1 LRYGLR
7 IDDSMPRNGDG
18 GRMVCHVIK
27 MGQKFARSWS
37 GIAGDSDGGKGAGGE
52 KEESGEE
59 DRHGGFP
66 SGEKCQGV
74 FCTND
79 GASSKS
85 RRRE

>member
-7 IDDSMPRNGDG
+7 IDDSTPRNGDG
-18 GRMVCHVIK
+18 GRMVCRVIK
-27 MGQKFARSWS
+27 TGQKFAECWS
-37 GIAGDSDGGKGAGGE
+37 GIAGDGGGGKGAGGE

-59 DRHGGFP
+59 NRHGGFP
-66 SGEKCQGV
+66 SGEKRRGV

-85 RRRE
+85 RRR